1 MLDQMVKNFDEK
13 TRGIE
18 IMLDAG
24 HNSDREAYGWFKSL
38 SVKMGEDGKAELW
51 GTVELTSLGQRS
63 LTEKLYGYISADF
76 DMSYKDNESL
86 VNHGAVLLGA
96 GLTNRPVVKR
106 MSPAIELQEEKDM
119 TVKKLADPLL
129 EKQVVCADGAN
140 SPDVQKLLDATGV
153 ATVDELIALIGSLKD
168 QVAAAQGEI
177 EMACQS
183 DKFNKMMSEGKAVE
197 AQRKFFMEKDFENFA
212 AHSMPIKLEEISKNE
227 RVVEED
233 EEKAEDKIMKLAE
246 AKMSEEK
253 ISLTEAIGQ
262 VLAEDKELNKQYRKE
277 KGE

>member
-1 MLDQMVKNFDEK
+1 
-13 TRGIE
+13 
-18 IMLDAG
+18 
-24 HNSDREAYGWFKSL
+24 
-38 SVKMGEDGKAELW
+38 
-51 GTVELTSLGQRS
+51 
-63 LTEKLYGYISADF
+63 
-76 DMSYKDNESL
+76 
-86 VNHGAVLLGA
+86 
-96 GLTNRPVVKR
+96 

-129 EKQVVCADGAN
+129 DKQVVCADGAN

-227 RVVEED
+227 KVVEED

-262 VLAEDKELNKQYRKE
+262 VLSEDKELNKQYRKE
-277 KGE
+277 KGSKSWQFHHNQNCFVYCWVDLSAHQYHFVKFGADALHVIAGTAGVKCIGVLQNAPALGQMAEVALLGAGSKVKAVG

>member
-96 GLTNRPVVKR
+96 GLTNR
-106 MSPAIELQEEKDM
+106 L
-119 TVKKLADPLL
+119 
-129 EKQVVCADGAN
+129 
-140 SPDVQKLLDATGV
+140 
-153 ATVDELIALIGSLKD
+153 
-168 QVAAAQGEI
+168 
-177 EMACQS
+177 
-183 DKFNKMMSEGKAVE
+183 
-197 AQRKFFMEKDFENFA
+197 
-212 AHSMPIKLEEISKNE
+212 
-227 RVVEED
+227 
-233 EEKAEDKIMKLAE
+233 
-246 AKMSEEK
+246 
-253 ISLTEAIGQ
+253 
-262 VLAEDKELNKQYRKE
+262 
-277 KGE
+277 